1 MATVI
6 WSEKVINEPSDSGST
21 TGSDLPGVGNEKA
34 IRDKVE
40 PVADPLAG
48 PVAIRKYWWQKRE
61 NVDLD
66 AVATQAS
73 VYDDPETAKHYQPRA
88 DYENLRRFD
97 PSFRWTWREENVRI
111 LCQ

>member
-6 WSEKVINEPSDSGST
+6 WSEKVNYQPSESSST
-21 TGSDLPGVGNEKA
+21 SGSDLPEEDKGKA
-34 IRDKVE
+34 LREDVA

-66 AVATQAS
+66 AVATQPS

-88 DYENLRRFD
+88 DYENLHRFD
-97 PSFRWTWREENVRI
+97 PSFRWTWREENVRNVSI
-111 LCQ
+111 